1 MQAVMYFAEIP
12 RILLPFLKR
21 LSQLRSRLII
31 ILMVLSCVI
40 DSRVIKEFLN
50 LRYKLY
56 GISLLGPIR

>member
-21 LSQLRSRLII
+21 LSQLRSRMII

-40 DSRVIKEFLN
+40 DSRVIKEFL
-50 LRYKLY
+50 
-56 GISLLGPIR
+56 